1 MIHFLTY
8 SNDLMDISRRRC
20 IESGSKHGANIL
32 YEFTPDD
39 LDYNHPLKNEERGN
53 GYWWWKPYLTDKV
66 MEQAKDGD
74 YVVYI
79 DAGVEVI
86 ENLSHI
92 INAMTQDI
100 FLFTNGLQHADWCKA
115 DVMQAINS
123 KQIEHQY
130 TQVQASAIFIRVSQ
144 FSRNFIKEWLAYCN
158 IPWMIDD
165 TPSTIPNHPEFA
177 CHRYDQAI
185 LCCLAYKYNI
195 VLHWWADARWF
206 VNQRYRWPEDRY
218 PPMFIHHRMRNNDY
232 R

>member
-1 MIHFLTY
+1 MAVAKKDSVVF
-8 SNDLMDISRRRC
+8 SEKDIIVDTNS
-20 IESGSKHGANIL
+20 EVTQPKFETNFKEKYKSSEFQ
-32 YEFTPDD
+32 YEAKITEKS
-39 LDYNHPLKNEERGN
+39 L
-53 GYWWWKPYLTDKV
+53 WDK
-66 MEQAKDGD
+66 
-74 YVVYI
+74 
-79 DAGVEVI
+79 
-86 ENLSHI
+86 
-92 INAMTQDI
+92 
-100 FLFTNGLQHADWCKA
+100 F
-115 DVMQAINS
+115 
-123 KQIEHQY
+123 
-130 TQVQASAIFIRVSQ
+130 
-144 FSRNFIKEWLAYCN
+144 KEWLAYCN